1 MIDKMPLV
9 NIKHNKKIFLGRK
22 IYCAQNL
29 AKSEFLNLTFILGK
43 FLNIFQT
50 CPKFVREFFPRIS
63 RSKNFCPT
71 HFTGGVRDVI
81 VPTRTERKNA
91 QTSKI
96 IRHIDVF
103 DLTKNFWFKIKA
115 FLVFGW
121 YFAESSK
128 FFMENLN
135 LKEK

>member
-96 IRHIDVF
+96 SSQWCLIWRKISGSK
-103 DLTKNFWFKIKA
+103 LRLFWFLDGTLPRAQIFSWKI
-115 FLVFGW
+115 
-121 YFAESSK
+121 
-128 FFMENLN
+128 
-135 LKEK
+135 